1 MKKLINKEDKI
12 GVHCLCDFT
21 IIKKIGDSVTET
33 DCAALPDTL
42 EYVKDGEMKI
52 ETCQLFCMEFFDE
65 KLGCNAILNC

>member
-21 IIKKIGDSVTET
+21 IIKKIGEAVTET
-33 DCAALPDTL
+33 DCPALPDTL

-52 ETCQLFCMEFFDE
+52 ETC
-65 KLGCNAILNC
+65 